1 MAWPA
6 RAAAIRRAEESLTA
20 AAGCIPLVSMTL
32 ELIER
37 LSGEAGKRGLDFLL
51 IGGHAVNAHGYER
64 TTLDFDFMV
73 PSADLPAWK
82 AVMSCL
88 DYRQIHETKAFAQ
101 FEPVD
106 GDGFRIDL
114 MLVDALTFL
123 KLMAGSEVRT
133 YGGCEIRVAGVLH
146 LIALKLHATRTWDR
160 AVQGKDFYDILN
172 LIRIN
177 RIDIDSPDFQTI
189 LNRYA
194 TSSIKERLLS
204 DLKRAV

>member
-1 MAWPA
+1 MTNIFETAA
-6 RAAAIRRAEESLTA
+6 RAAQA
-20 AAGCIPLVSMTL
+20 ANREFI
-32 ELIER
+32 
-37 LSGEAGKRGLDFLL
+37 L

-64 TTLDFDFMV
+64 TTLDFDFLV

-82 AVMSCL
+82 AVMSGL
-88 DYRQIHETKAFAQ
+88 DYRPIHETKAFAQ

-114 MLVDALTFL
+114 MLVDAPTFV
-123 KLMAGSEVRT
+123 KLMAGSEVRA

-177 RIDIDSPDFQTI
+177 RIAIDSPDFQTI

-194 TSSIKERLLS
+194 TPSIKERLLS